1 MSETILIVLG
11 AAGLLAVGIG
21 LGFGLAQW
29 RVRGQGARAGEIQKE
44 LDDYRRE
51 VTEHFGQT
59 AEHFKAI
66 GREYRELYEHMASGA
81 ESLTDREVLD
91 ARLSFAPKA
100 ILESIAEDQPP
111 QPPRDFEQADQ
122 PAEQAPVSS
131 EATLAAEPEA
141 EPAAEPET
149 GPEAEPVEA
158 IKSDSEAEAGDEAPR
173 TLH

>member
-11 AAGLLAVGIG
+11 AVGLLAVGIG
-21 LGFGLAQW
+21 LGFGLAHW
-29 RVRGQGARAGEIQKE
+29 RMRGQGARAVEVQKE

-81 ESLTDREVLD
+81 DSLCDREAVD
-91 ARLSFAPKA
+91 VKLSFAPKA
-100 ILESIAEDQPP
+100 ILESIAEEPEP
-111 QPPRDFEQADQ
+111 QMPMDFEQPEHAVE
-122 PAEQAPVSS
+122 PPLNPPEEKVVAEPR
-131 EATLAAEPEA
+131 EEAAEAMES
-141 EPAAEPET
+141 AA
-149 GPEAEPVEA
+149 EAEPVETL
-158 IKSDSEAEAGDEAPR
+158 KSDAETESGDEAPR